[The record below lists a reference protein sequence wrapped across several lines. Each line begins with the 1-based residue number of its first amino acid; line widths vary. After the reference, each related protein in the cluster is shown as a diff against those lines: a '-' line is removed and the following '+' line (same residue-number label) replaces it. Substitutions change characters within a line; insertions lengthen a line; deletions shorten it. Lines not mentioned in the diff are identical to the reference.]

1 MRISKYLQ
9 KKSIR
14 FLTIFIILIFILTF
28 VSQVTS
34 HMTVPKV
41 SIVRLKRETL
51 VDEMIFEGQVA
62 KADSIPIFTL
72 DGQKIEKIY
81 VHANQEVRA
90 ETPLFK
96 LEMSSIDKA
105 ITRLESEIQKLDLMI
120 QTSEN
125 QEIS

>member
-1 MRISKYLQ
+1 
-9 KKSIR
+9 
-14 FLTIFIILIFILTF
+14 
-28 VSQVTS
+28 
-34 HMTVPKV
+34 MTVPKV

-120 QTSEN
+120 QTLEN
-125 QEIS
+125 QEISQKNTQALRIKHPILS